1 MFSVSILNCREVGVV
16 FSRLLL
22 AAACSKLY
30 IIGKKKEDKL
40 IVQTNTSE
48 VVLCFQIDD
57 KERQIAH
64 ILDLQDGQKICDGLI
79 FYAKGGERERVI
91 GLAEMKST
99 NSREAVEQLKSTKIH
114 IEDVLRRECGSHCH
128 KLLSLVKWKAC
139 IYSYGVSDSDKK
151 EQMKDLQRGGFDDVC
166 YFDRVKYD
174 AGPFLRGDLSGK
186 KLADKL
192 KGKRR

>member
-1 MFSVSILNCREVGVV
+1 MV

-22 AAACSKLY
+22 AAACSKLC
-30 IIGKKKEDKL
+30 ITGKKKEDKL
-40 IVQTNTSE
+40 IVQMNTGE
-48 VVLCFQIDD
+48 VVLCFQVDD
-57 KERQIAH
+57 EERQVAR
-64 ILDLQDGQKICDGLI
+64 ILDLQDIQKRCDGLI
-79 FYAKGGERERVI
+79 FYAKDGERERVI
-91 GLAEMKST
+91 GLAEMKSAD
-99 NSREAVEQLKSTKIH
+99 SRKAVEQLKSTKIH
-114 IEDVLRRECGSHCH
+114 IEDLLRRECGSHCN

-151 EQMKDLQRGGFDDVC
+151 EQMKDLQRGGFDDVY

-174 AGPFLRGDLSGK
+174 AGPFLRGELSGK